1 MEAQNLLTNPTFNL
15 KTGADSD
22 IIVSREA
29 TSGSNKGKITLRQG
43 FYRSPW
49 LVRRTGDS
57 IQGQTESIESN
68 ELRHG
73 RTESAPRK
81 GTSSASGDLNI
92 EFSPESFDDLLAGV
106 LRGKWLPW
114 KNDTNSPSNKDKN
127 AFADG
132 YFATKCAKKDH
143 GKKLLFEERDPVDD
157 PTKDDDVGLI
167 KVKDPSVMV
176 VHELNCGTEDIKY
189 SFLKKFGGTTGED
202 LFQEFTHVSMNT
214 LSLSVEINAIV
225 TGSFGVVGLN
235 NPKLYNSNAVT
246 ADNKENIYT
255 AMADRFENVQKE
267 NGAEYAENTF
277 FPAVP
282 DKACDTDQFTAR
294 QGFMAINGTRIQ
306 HATNLSLSLDNG
318 LDPKYAI
325 FEPNAVSTPPLKLTI
340 NGDLSTYLVH
350 DGSDKLF
357 NQAVSDT
364 TIELLF
370 VVQDLM
376 EDPTALY
383 LFQIFNAKFTENTVS
398 GNGQDTMDVSL
409 PWRSFGEQA
418 LRILRIVTPRVVGS
432 ELGDNCVKFLPNVDL
447 VGTNYALD
455 AANTGFEMSA
465 TLDGVDYSSAITG
478 TVALSET
485 DDADYGKI
493 VAGITLPAA
502 TDTEQI
508 LGIKVAWNG
517 IEYSKS
523 FSIVNAPTLSSIAVT
538 TEPTKTEYQVGD
550 TELDTTGMVVTAT
563 YSDSSTKVVTS
574 QCTVSGFDGTTDGTE
589 TITVTYEEG
598 GVTKTAEF
606 LITVS
611 PVSSRTLES
620 ITVTGNPT
628 EYTQGS
634 DLDLSEM
641 VVKANYDN
649 GDEET
654 LSSSDYTVSG
664 YDKNESGTQTVTV
677 TYQGKTATFTVSEA

>member
-29 TSGSNKGKITLRQG
+29 TSGANKGRITLRQG
-43 FYRSPW
+43 FFRSPW

-81 GTSSASGDLNI
+81 GTSSASGELNI

-127 AFADG
+127 AFTDG
-132 YFATKCAKKDH
+132 YFATKCAKGDH
-143 GKKLLFEERDPVDD
+143 GKKLLFEAGDPVGDD
-157 PTKDDDVGLI
+157 TKDDDVGLI

-255 AMADRFENVQKE
+255 AMADRFEDVPKK
-267 NGAEYAENTF
+267 NGAAYAEKTF

-294 QGFMAINGTRIQ
+294 QGFMTINGTRIQ

-418 LRILRIVTPRVVGS
+418 LRILRIVTPRVVGA
-432 ELGDNCVKFLPNVDL
+432 ELGDDSVNLLPNVDL
-447 VGTNYALD
+447 VGTDYELD
-455 AANTGFEMSA
+455 ADNTGIEVSA
-465 TLDGVDYSSAITG
+465 TLDGVDYSSALTG
-478 TVALSET
+478 DVELSET
-485 DDADYGKI
+485 DDENYGKI
-493 VAGITLPAA
+493 IVGIDLPDA
-502 TDTEQI
+502 TEATQI
-508 LGIKVAWNG
+508 LGIKVKWND

-523 FSIVNAPTLSSIAVT
+523 FQIKPALSSIAVT
-538 TEPTKTEYQVGD
+538 TPPTKTEYQVGD
-550 TELDTTGMVVTAT
+550 TTLDTTGAVVTATYADGSTEDVTDQCQFSPLDATTTGTKTITVTYQGKTDTFEVTVVAVSTKTLSSIAVTTQPTKTTYSIGESFDPTGMVVTAT
-563 YSDSSTKVVTS
+563 YSDSSEDIVTN
-574 QCTVSGFDGTTDGTE
+574 QCTPSGFDSSTAGTCTV
-589 TITVTYEEG
+589 IVTYEEG
-598 GVTKTAEF
+598 GVTKTDSF
-606 LITVS
+606 D
-611 PVSSRTLES
+611 
-620 ITVTGNPT
+620 VTI
-628 EYTQGS
+628 
-634 DLDLSEM
+634 
-641 VVKANYDN
+641 
-649 GDEET
+649 EE
-654 LSSSDYTVSG
+654 
-664 YDKNESGTQTVTV
+664 
-677 TYQGKTATFTVSEA
+677 